1 MPAVQN
7 REKASGLKAR
17 ATEPYCQRR
26 GESRAEVRGRFH
38 SADAGCSHGGVFIL
52 GSALAAADDGAGM
65 AHAAP
70 RRSGLAGDEADYRLF
85 HIDLDPLGGALFG
98 VAADF
103 ADQNNGVRLWIIVE
117 KLDGVEERRADDGV
131 AADADAGG
139 LANAEFGELMNGFVS
154 ECAAAADHGDVALLV
169 DAAGHDANFAFAW
182 RDDAGAVLADEA
194 RFLEVHD
201 GGDAHHVERGD
212 AFGNTDDQR
221 ELGIGSFQDC
231 VGRIPWRN

>member
-7 REKASGLKAR
+7 RERASGLKAR
-17 ATEPYCQRR
+17 ATETSFQCR

-38 SADAGCSHGGVFIL
+38 SADAGCSHRGVFIL

-70 RRSGLAGDEADYRLF
+70 RRSRLAGDKADDRLF

-103 ADQNNGVRLWIIVE
+103 ADQNNRVRLWIIVE
-117 KLDGVEERRADDGV
+117 KLNGVEKRRADDGV

-139 LANAEFGELMNGFVS
+139 LANAELGELMNGFVS
-154 ECAAAADHGDVALLV
+154 ECAAAADHSAAALRVVGVRHDV
-169 DAAGHDANFAFAW
+169 
-182 RDDAGAVLADEA
+182 
-194 RFLEVHD
+194 
-201 GGDAHHVERGD
+201 
-212 AFGNTDDQR
+212 T
-221 ELGIGSFQDC
+221 
-231 VGRIPWRN
+231 